1 MIGAQELVTQTER
14 LVRHTRRLSELPLR
28 EPGAEFTEAEL
39 AAERL
44 RLAAALSPEAATESP
59 SDWAVP
65 VLDRPR
71 FGRLDQVP
79 SATAP
84 DRISAGTAV
93 DHSAHL
99 PRLVDTGFEWPS
111 LLDDATDE
119 VHIANEALLDVV
131 DPHGE
136 LLFEVELSTNGIR
149 PKWLRVWENAL
160 SWGSLEVPFDKVQ
173 NFSYEVFKH
182 RTALVPAHTGYVIT
196 LWTEGRAHIIEIVA
210 SNFSQRSTKASIE
223 LLFESL
229 VSLLHDRV
237 GARLIEGIV
246 DRLRGGETIAFRGV
260 SLHRSGVTCKRGPAS
275 RTYDWDEIAGA
286 EFSAGNVVIHRVFRQ
301 DSTRPC
307 GKVAMGEAGAVLLV
321 DLLHEGVDAFSRR
334 AQTRRRRMREVFGP
348 AEGSMFAAPSLAC

>member
-1 MIGAQELVTQTER
+1 MIGARELESQTER

-28 EPGAEFTEAEL
+28 QPGAEFTEAEL

-44 RLAAALSPEAATESP
+44 RLAGAPSARTNEVSRTEWSI
-59 SDWAVP
+59 P
-65 VLDRPR
+65 VLDRPQ
-71 FGRLDQVP
+71 FGRLDQP
-79 SATAP
+79 AADERNELFSGA
-84 DRISAGTAV
+84 AGQ
-93 DHSAHL
+93 SAHL

-111 LLDDATDE
+111 LLDDVPDE
-119 VHIANEALLDVV
+119 VHIEDESLLEVA

-149 PKWLRVWENAL
+149 PKWLRVWENSL

-237 GARLIEGIV
+237 GARLIEGILG
-246 DRLRGGETIAFRGV
+246 RLRGGETIAFRGV
-260 SLHRSGVTCKRGPAS
+260 SLHRSGVTCRKGPTS

-321 DLLHEGVDAFSRR
+321 DLLQDGVDAFSRR

-348 AEGSMFAAPSLAC
+348 AEASMFSAPSFAS